1 MLFPSILGRDRAYR
15 RFWKLESCPGL
26 FVEHNDDEIGECLP
40 GGTKLDPNAKPMD
53 EALAIEKVKEIL
65 DAREKEATS
74 AAASA
79 SGGAETAGS
88 ANNSQSSDKENE
100 LEESKKEM
108 TKTYSKTQNS
118 KALAPKQT
126 VLATMN
132 GTLQTSSTS
141 SATEN
146 SNEIKKEEPCSTMV
160 NGTTETAM
168 VKKEEPSTSGQ
179 EIKTETETGPKM
191 WGICIPDMDICTV
204 HSTILPKTNWSYIGS
219 AEVLDK
225 FIDALNPR
233 GIRES
238 ELKDKLVGERDAIVK
253 DLRSFNVQ
261 IEPNL
266 NEDDKD
272 KEEDSNEDI
281 NAIIDLALRDQIMEI
296 EEKIFF
302 GTLGT
307 LKIHDRQAWQKAIQA
322 GGYDKQC
329 DALTWGGKSMM
340 NTPFESRMMSA
351 DQSRDQSRA
360 GSPDRESNRG
370 SGEFFVKRQSNKVR
384 GLACAMLQVSQML
397 AAKYFKP
404 PLGKEIF
411 LWNYLSFLNSF
422 DPVVF
427 IPFLLSLN

>member
-1 MLFPSILGRDRAYR
+1 
-15 RFWKLESCPGL
+15 
-26 FVEHNDDEIGECLP
+26 
-40 GGTKLDPNAKPMD
+40 
-53 EALAIEKVKEIL
+53 
-65 DAREKEATS
+65 
-74 AAASA
+74 
-79 SGGAETAGS
+79 
-88 ANNSQSSDKENE
+88 
-100 LEESKKEM
+100 
-108 TKTYSKTQNS
+108 
-118 KALAPKQT
+118 
-126 VLATMN
+126 
-132 GTLQTSSTS
+132 
-141 SATEN
+141 
-146 SNEIKKEEPCSTMV
+146 MV
-160 NGTTETAM
+160 NGTTETAL
-168 VKKEEPSTSGQ
+168 VKKDEPSTSGQ
-179 EIKTETETGPKM
+179 EIKTETETGQPKM

-204 HSTILPKTNWSYIGS
+204 HSTILPKTHWSYIGS

-238 ELKDKLVGERDAIVK
+238 ELKDKLVSERDAILK
-253 DLRSFNVQ
+253 NLKSFNVQ

-266 NEDDKD
+266 NEDSKD

-340 NTPFESRMMSA
+340 NTPFESRIMSA

-397 AAKYFKP
+397 ANKYFKP

-411 LWNYLSFLNSF
+411 LWNY
-422 DPVVF
+422 
-427 IPFLLSLN
+427 

>member
-1 MLFPSILGRDRAYR
+1 
-15 RFWKLESCPGL
+15 
-26 FVEHNDDEIGECLP
+26 
-40 GGTKLDPNAKPMD
+40 
-53 EALAIEKVKEIL
+53 
-65 DAREKEATS
+65 
-74 AAASA
+74 
-79 SGGAETAGS
+79 
-88 ANNSQSSDKENE
+88 
-100 LEESKKEM
+100 
-108 TKTYSKTQNS
+108 
-118 KALAPKQT
+118 
-126 VLATMN
+126 MN

-146 SNEIKKEEPCSTMV
+146 SNNEIKKEEPCTAMV
-160 NGTTETAM
+160 NGTTETAL

-204 HSTILPKTNWSYIGS
+204 HSTILPKTHWSYIGS
-219 AEVLDK
+219 ADVLDK

-281 NAIIDLALRDQIMEI
+281 NAIIDLALLDQIMEL

-307 LKIHDRQAWQKAIQA
+307 LKIRDRQAWQKAIQA

-329 DALTWGGKSMM
+329 DNLFWGGKSQAQ
-340 NTPFESRMMSA
+340 TPFESRLMSA
-351 DQSRDQSRA
+351 DGSRDQSRA
-360 GSPDRESNRG
+360 GSPDRESNRD
-370 SGEFFVKRQSNKVR
+370 SGNSFIKRQSEKIR
-384 GLACAMLQVSQML
+384 GLASAMLQ
-397 AAKYFKP
+397 
-404 PLGKEIF
+404 
-411 LWNYLSFLNSF
+411 
-422 DPVVF
+422 
-427 IPFLLSLN
+427 